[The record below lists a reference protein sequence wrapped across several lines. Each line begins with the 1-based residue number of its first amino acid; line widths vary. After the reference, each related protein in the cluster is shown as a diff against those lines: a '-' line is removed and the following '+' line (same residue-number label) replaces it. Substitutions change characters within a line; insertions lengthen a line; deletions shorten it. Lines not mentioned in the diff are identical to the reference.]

1 MSVCIFSPCQQL
13 DFRYFKLR
21 LKNIHYFL
29 YNSNKQRPKIVHMVS
44 HVFAFCLK
52 VLTSIK
58 VNFRTAGI
66 FLGYLVSASKI
77 HFQAIIH
84 VVQNRQGGKQESR
97 WEKTNKGNYHSVSLG
112 PGSASGGKGEK
123 YRRGQKKKIGEQSEP
138 GGSLWRG
145 KGWRRLRH
153 PFPLPRQPLGSLRSP
168 IFFLFNPVFCLF
180 PPPVDPPPTQPFS
193 QRMYAF
199 AFQHIGFVPRECAKG
214 LFSFII

>member
-123 YRRGQKKKIGEQSEP
+123 YWRGQNKKKIGEQSEP
-138 GGSLWRG
+138 GGSLLRG
-145 KGWRRLRH
+145 EGWR
-153 PFPLPRQPLGSLRSP
+153 S
-168 IFFLFNPVFCLF
+168 LF
-180 PPPVDPPPTQPFS
+180 PSPGNRSARFALRYFSYLTPFLAFSPPPC
-193 QRMYAF
+193 
-199 AFQHIGFVPRECAKG
+199 GFWSHPTIQSKDVRLCFPAYRIVPRECAKD